1 MKSLRYLDDMA
12 TLKLDGEKCVGCG
25 MCTQVCPHGVLEM
38 QDRKAQIVDL
48 NGCMECG
55 ACSTNCPTEALS
67 VTPGVGCASYII
79 QSWIKGKENAS
90 CGGGGCC

>member
-1 MKSLRYLDDMA
+1 MKSLRYLEDVA
-12 TLKLDGEKCVGCG
+12 TLTLDQEKCVGCG
-25 MCTQVCPHGVLEM
+25 ACTQVCPHGVLAMNEH
-38 QDRKAQIVDL
+38 KAKIVDL

-55 ACSTNCPTEALS
+55 ACITNCPTEAIN

-90 CGGGGCC
+90 CGGSGCC